1 MSVYFLSFFLIR
13 FFSAFL
19 IHCLHRLP
27 QTIPGTAFSTL
38 QYLRIWCCVDTS
50 AYRCKPGALMD
61 LFSCEAAAA
70 VVAALFSSLLV
81 SAFPRTD
88 IPLVPSKMALVLG
101 SSACPHSHQC
111 SGSSIP
117 SLRLVEHCGE
127 ERQEDLLAL
136 CQPIRNKKEKALQSG
151 EGNNRSRHAVCPT
164 PCCPESRER
173 LAPAA
178 AVASQL
184 LLVCCSFCLEKPQ

>member
-1 MSVYFLSFFLIR
+1 MYFLSLFLIGV
-13 FFSAFL
+13 SPAFL
-19 IHCLHRLP
+19 IHCLHSLP

-38 QYLRIWCCVDTS
+38 QYLRIWCCADTS

-61 LFSCEAAAA
+61 LFSSEAAAA

-88 IPLVPSKMALVLG
+88 IPLVPRKMALVLG

-117 SLRLVEHCGE
+117 SLRLIEHCGE
-127 ERQEDLLAL
+127 ERQEEDLLAL

-164 PCCPESRER
+164 PRESRER
-173 LAPAA
+173 LAPA

-184 LLVCCSFCLEKPQ
+184 LLVCCSFCLEKP